1 MLKECTNNIEI
12 NIVQNKD
19 KKKEKIYVGKK
30 KYPFQEQKAQ
40 PHCAAECIS
49 ASKNKLFQHYNVF
62 TLPLLIN

>member
-49 ASKNKLFQHYNVF
+49 ASKEQTISTLQCF
-62 TLPLLIN
+62 TLPLIN